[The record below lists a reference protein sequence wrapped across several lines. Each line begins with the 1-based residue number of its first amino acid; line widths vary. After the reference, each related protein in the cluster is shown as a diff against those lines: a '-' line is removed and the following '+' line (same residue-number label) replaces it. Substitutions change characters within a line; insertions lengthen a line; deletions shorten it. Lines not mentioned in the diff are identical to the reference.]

1 MKTIKSSYEY
11 VIIGSGFGGSFAAYA
26 LAKAGKQVIVIERG
40 VWAKR
45 DDTCW
50 DEYALHLQQK
60 PLYRGHTPYAVD
72 QHGTIEY
79 DWPDDTVGGM
89 STFYGAA
96 AFRMRNEDFEG
107 PPAPDSDKRSA
118 ELAWPFRYNT
128 LAPYYDKAEKLQCV
142 AGIQGQDITEPP
154 RTKDY
159 PQQPP
164 LNLSR
169 PSQKVW
175 DAATSLGMHPFY
187 IPMAINFSGVCN
199 NHTCILCN
207 TCDHYLCKIQAK
219 NDLSVSVLPRA
230 MQYGAQVLDNHRAIK
245 INFIKSKVQ
254 SVDVINQQTHEVM
267 TIKCKYLII
276 ASGPVATPHLLLAS
290 GITGYPNTNQI
301 GHNLMRHINGV
312 VSGVV
317 PYIANPDNTL
327 AKRIAISDFYF
338 GDSSGKMLPKGNWGI
353 IQDIATPGKG
363 VIKANAP
370 FGLKNIAATFSQF
383 LINQLV
389 IAEDIPQFTNRI
401 YCSDPKDIFGMPQV
415 MIYHRYHSRDI
426 QARTALY
433 KQAKRILRKAGAL
446 FFYTMP
452 IVTFSHA
459 LGTCRMGNNKNLS
472 AINPECRLW
481 DIENCYITDAS
492 ALPTGGSV
500 NPSLTI
506 AANALRVADIILQSR
521 G

>member
-1 MKTIKSSYEY
+1 MKSSYEY
-11 VIIGSGFGGSFAAYA
+11 IIIGSGFGGSFPAYR
-26 LAKAGKQVIVIERG
+26 LAKAGKEVLVIERG
-40 VWAKR
+40 IWVKR

-50 DEYALHLQQK
+50 DEYALHLHEK
-60 PLYRGHTPYAVD
+60 PLYQGHTPYIVD
-72 QHGTIEY
+72 QQGKSEY
-79 DWPDDTVGGM
+79 DWPYDTVGGL

-96 AFRMRNEDFEG
+96 AFRMRVKDFEG
-107 PPAPDSDKRSA
+107 PPQPDTDKRNTT
-118 ELAWPFRYNT
+118 LAWPFDYKT
-128 LAPYYDKAEKLQCV
+128 LARYYDEAEELQCV
-142 AGIQGQDITEPP
+142 AGIKGQDITEPP
-154 RTKDY
+154 RKKDY
-159 PQQPP
+159 PQKPP
-164 LNLSR
+164 LQLSR
-169 PSQKVW
+169 PSQRIW
-175 DAATSLGMHPFY
+175 DAAIKLGLHPFY
-187 IPMAINFSGVCN
+187 IPMAINFSGCN
-199 NHTCILCN
+199 NHHCILCN
-207 TCDHYLCKIQAK
+207 TCDHYLCKIEAK
-219 NDLSVSVLPRA
+219 NDLSVSLLPQAIR
-230 MQYGAQVLDNHRAIK
+230 YGATVLDNHRAVR
-245 INFIKSKVQ
+245 INFSKNRAQ
-254 SVDVINQQTHEVM
+254 SVDVINQENGQRFTV
-267 TIKCKYLII
+267 KCKHLIV
-276 ASGPVATPHLLLAS
+276 AAGPIATPHLLLAS
-290 GITGYPNTNQI
+290 GIESVSTATKHI

-317 PYIANPDNTL
+317 TYIANPDNTL
-327 AKRIAISDFYF
+327 AKRVAIADYYF
-338 GDSSGKMLPKGNWGI
+338 GDSSGKMLPEGNWGI

-389 IAEDIPQFTNRI
+389 IAEDIPQYTNRI

-415 MIYHRYHSRDI
+415 MIYHRYHNRDI
-426 QARTALY
+426 QARNALY